1 MAQEADVAEAQP
13 EAVAADE
20 LLKPAARLLLQR
32 LSRLA
37 GACSGAGPFV
47 EHVIGWD
54 ALAEAAQD
62 ERRPDRGAS
71 QLHHQLLAREQV
83 TVPSPWQ
90 THRMK
95 QG

>member
-1 MAQEADVAEAQP
+1 MAQEADAADVQP
-13 EAVAADE
+13 EAAAADE

-32 LSRLA
+32 LSHLA
-37 GACSGAGPFV
+37 GAYSGAGPFV
-47 EHVIGWD
+47 EHVIAWD

-62 ERRPDRGAS
+62 ERRPGRGAS

-83 TVPSPWQ
+83 TVSSPWQ
-90 THRMK
+90 MHRMK